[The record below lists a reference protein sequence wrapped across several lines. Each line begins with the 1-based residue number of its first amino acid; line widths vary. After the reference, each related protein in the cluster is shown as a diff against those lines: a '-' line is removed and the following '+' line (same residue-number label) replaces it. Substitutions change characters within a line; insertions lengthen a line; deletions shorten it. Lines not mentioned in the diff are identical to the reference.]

1 VFLLIGMISSAYVA
15 HYNAP
20 KFWKELKQPTRPRY
34 NTVVTIAFLASFLVY
49 VTVVLAGFLTF
60 GGHSS
65 GFILNNYA
73 STDSLATIARLAI
86 GAGIVFGYPLTFSAL
101 RDGALE
107 LLNVKAEDKNKAF
120 LPTTLGL
127 LGVLTASALVLK
139 NVGAVVS
146 LGGALIG
153 AMLIF
158 TIPAVMNI
166 RNLKKFAG
174 PGANANAN
182 VSLELIAN
190 YGMAV
195 MGLVMAIIGVYANQR
210 SMGGH

>member
-1 VFLLIGMISSAYVA
+1 MISSAYVA

-20 KFWKELKQPTRPRY
+20 KFWKELKNPTRPRY
-34 NTVVTIAFLASFLVY
+34 NLVVTSVFLASFLVY

-73 STDSLATIARLAI
+73 SADSLATVARLAI

-107 LLNVKAEDKNKAF
+107 LLNVKGENKEKAF
-120 LPTTLGL
+120 LPATIGL
-127 LGVLTASALVLK
+127 LGVLTGSALVLK

-158 TIPAVMNI
+158 TIPAIMNI
-166 RNLKKFAG
+166 RNLARFAV

-182 VSLELIAN
+182 VSLELVAN
-190 YGMAV
+190 YAMAA
-195 MGLVMAIIGVYANQR
+195 MGAVVAVIGVYANQK
-210 SMGGH
+210 SMGGGH